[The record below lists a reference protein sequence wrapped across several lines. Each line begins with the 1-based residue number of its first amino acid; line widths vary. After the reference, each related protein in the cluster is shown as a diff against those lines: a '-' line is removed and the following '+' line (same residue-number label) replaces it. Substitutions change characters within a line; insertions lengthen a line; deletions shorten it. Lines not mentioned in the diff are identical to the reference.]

1 MNGAPLRR
9 RPPVKPTEGE
19 LKLPKEIYLVKVG
32 MNMTEGVVE
41 EWYVADGA
49 SVDAGE
55 MLYRLETEKVNLDVD
70 AEASGVVKHLAEEG
84 VTMKPGDVVGYIY
97 APDEPVPDVLP
108 EGGAA
113 DAAAAAGAT
122 SAAAADAPAVVAAPT
137 AGSSSADGR
146 ILSSPAARRLA
157 GELNVDIA
165 GLIGSGPGGR
175 IVEADVQAASEAQP
189 KAPAPAPSSP
199 MARKLARELGV
210 DLTQVRGT
218 GPGGR
223 ITKEDVE
230 SAAKKPRAGPAA
242 FERGEDQTIP
252 VRGMRKTIAKRMLE
266 SLQGSA
272 QLTMDMDVNMDDAVK
287 LRSQL
292 IDEWRDEGVRPT
304 YTDLVVRAVA
314 KALEKHPLMNSQFS
328 DAEITLRGDI
338 NVGMA
343 VALEEGLI
351 VPVVHHA
358 NQLGLK
364 EIAQESSRL
373 AEAARNGALTP
384 DDLHDGT
391 FTVSALGMFGVDAF
405 TPIIN
410 APQSG
415 ILGVNRI
422 REAVQWIGER
432 PAKTQVMRLSLTW
445 DHRALDGAPA
455 AQFLGSVR
463 DLLEAPFRL
472 LV

>member
-9 RPPVKPTEGE
+9 RPSAKPTEGE

-49 SVDAGE
+49 SVNAGD

-70 AEASGVVKHLAEEG
+70 AETSGVVKHLVEEG
-84 VTMKPGDVVGYIY
+84 VTMNPGDVVGYIY
-97 APDEPVPDVLP
+97 AADEPVPDALP
-108 EGGAA
+108 AGGAAAATVDAA
-113 DAAAAAGAT
+113 DAAAA
-122 SAAAADAPAVVAAPT
+122 DAPTVAASAVGP
-137 AGSSSADGR
+137 SPADGR

-175 IVEADVQAASEAQP
+175 IVEADVQAAAAVQP
-189 KAPAPAPSSP
+189 KPSGPAPSSP
-199 MARKLARELGV
+199 MARRLARELGV
-210 DLTQVRGT
+210 DLAQVYGT

-230 SAAKKPRAGPAA
+230 AAAKTPAPA
-242 FERGEDQTIP
+242 FERGEDKTIP

-266 SLQGSA
+266 SLQSSA

-292 IDEWRDEGVRPT
+292 IDEWQAEGVRPT

-314 KALEKHPLMNSQFS
+314 KALQQHPRMNSQFN
-328 DAEITLRGDI
+328 DAEIVLRGDI
-338 NVGMA
+338 HVGMA

-351 VPVVHHA
+351 VPVVRHA
-358 NQLGLK
+358 DQLGLK

-422 REAVQWIGER
+422 REAVQWVGER
-432 PAKTQVMRLSLTW
+432 PVKTQVMRLSLTW

-455 AQFLGSVR
+455 AQFLASVR
-463 DLLEAPFRL
+463 DLLEAPYRL

>member
-1 MNGAPLRR
+1 M
-9 RPPVKPTEGE
+9 

-41 EWYVADGA
+41 EWYIADGA
-49 SVDAGE
+49 AVNAGE
-55 MLYRLETEKVNLDVD
+55 LLYRLETEKVNLDVD
-70 AEASGVVKHLAEEG
+70 AEASGVVKHLVGEG
-84 VTMKPGDVVGYIY
+84 VTMKPGDLVGYIY
-97 APDEPVPDVLP
+97 GPDETVPEALPEAAAKATAGAPDDGPVASP
-108 EGGAA
+108 
-113 DAAAAAGAT
+113 AAAT
-122 SAAAADAPAVVAAPT
+122 SSAA
-137 AGSSSADGR
+137 ADGR

-157 GELNVDIA
+157 GELGVEIA
-165 GLIGSGPGGR
+165 GLTGSGPGGR
-175 IVEADVQAASEAQP
+175 IVEADVQAAAAQP
-189 KAPAPAPSSP
+189 KLPAASPSSP

-210 DLTQVRGT
+210 DLAQVRGT

-230 SAAKKPRAGPAA
+230 KAAKPPAA
-242 FERGEDQTIP
+242 ALVRGEDQVIA

-266 SLQGSA
+266 SLQTSA

-287 LRSQL
+287 LRGQL
-292 IDEWRDEGVRPT
+292 IDEWQAEGVRPT
-304 YTDLVVRAVA
+304 YTDLVIRAAA
-314 KALEKHPLMNSQFS
+314 KALEQHPHMNSVFS
-328 DAEITLRGDI
+328 DAEITLRGDV

-343 VALEEGLI
+343 VALQEGLI
-351 VPVVHHA
+351 VPVLHNA

-364 EIAQESSRL
+364 EIAQESGRL

-391 FTVSALGMFGVDAF
+391 FTVSALGMFGVDSF

-422 REAVQWIGER
+422 REAVQWRGEQ
-432 PAKTQVMRLSLTW
+432 PVKTQVMRLSLTW
-445 DHRALDGAPA
+445 DHRAVDGAPA
-455 AQFLGSVR
+455 AQFLANVR
-463 DLLEAPFRL
+463 DLLEAPYRL

>member
-1 MNGAPLRR
+1 M
-9 RPPVKPTEGE
+9 
-19 LKLPKEIYLVKVG
+19 PKEIYLVKVG

-49 SVDAGE
+49 SVNAGD

-70 AEASGVVKHLAEEG
+70 AEADGVVKHLVEEG

-97 APDEPVPDVLP
+97 AADEPVPEVLP
-108 EGGAA
+108 A
-113 DAAAAAGAT
+113 DDNANAT
-122 SAAAADAPAVVAAPT
+122 SAAAVDAPAVAAP
-137 AGSSSADGR
+137 APGVSASGPSAADGR
-146 ILSSPAARRLA
+146 IPSSPAARRLA

-165 GLIGSGPGGR
+165 GLAGSGPGGR
-175 IVEADVQAASEAQP
+175 IVEADVQAAAAAQP
-189 KAPAPAPSSP
+189 KPPAAAPSSP
-199 MARKLARELGV
+199 MARKLARELGL
-210 DLTQVRGT
+210 DLAQVRGT

-230 SAAKKPRAGPAA
+230 AAASTPALG
-242 FERGEDQTIP
+242 FERGEDKTIP

-292 IDEWRDEGVRPT
+292 IDEWQAEGVRPT

-314 KALEKHPLMNSQFS
+314 KALERHPQMNSVFS

-338 NVGMA
+338 HVGMA

-351 VPVVHHA
+351 VPVVHQA

-373 AEAARNGALTP
+373 AEAARNGTLTP

-422 REAVQWIGER
+422 RESVHWVGER
-432 PAKTQVMRLSLTW
+432 PTKTQVMRLSLTW

>member
-1 MNGAPLRR
+1 MHGAPLRR
-9 RPPVKPTEGE
+9 RPSAKPTEGE

-49 SVDAGE
+49 SVNAGD

-70 AEASGVVKHLAEEG
+70 AETNGVVKHLVEEG

-97 APDEPVPDVLP
+97 AANEPVPEVLP
-108 EGGAA
+108 AGGAA
-113 DAAAAAGAT
+113 DAASGDAV
-122 SAAAADAPAVVAAPT
+122 SAAAVDAPTVAAPK
-137 AGSSSADGR
+137 AGSAAADGR

-157 GELNVDIA
+157 GELKVDIA
-165 GLIGSGPGGR
+165 GLNGSGPGGR
-175 IVEADVQAASEAQP
+175 IVEADVQAAAAAQP
-189 KAPAPAPSSP
+189 KPPAPAPSSP
-199 MARKLARELGV
+199 MARKLARELGL
-210 DLTQVRGT
+210 DLAQVPGT

-230 SAAKKPRAGPAA
+230 AAAKAPAPS

-266 SLQGSA
+266 SLQSSA

-287 LRSQL
+287 LRGQL
-292 IDEWRDEGVRPT
+292 IDEWQAEGVRPT

-314 KALEKHPLMNSQFS
+314 KALEKHPQMNSVFS

-338 NVGMA
+338 HVGMA

-422 REAVQWIGER
+422 RESVKWIGER
-432 PAKTQVMRLSLTW
+432 PTKTQVMRLSLTW

-455 AQFLGSVR
+455 AQFLGGVR

>member
-1 MNGAPLRR
+1 MHGAPLRR
-9 RPPVKPTEGE
+9 RPSAKPTEGE

-49 SVDAGE
+49 SVNAGD

-70 AEASGVVKHLAEEG
+70 AETNGVVKHLVEEG

-97 APDEPVPDVLP
+97 AADEPVPEVLP
-108 EGGAA
+108 AGGAG
-113 DAAAAAGAT
+113 AAAANAT
-122 SAAAADAPAVVAAPT
+122 GTAAVDAPAAAAPAAGASAASPS
-137 AGSSSADGR
+137 AADGR

-157 GELNVDIA
+157 SELKVDIA
-165 GLIGSGPGGR
+165 GLNGSGPGGR
-175 IVEADVQAASEAQP
+175 IVEADVQAAAAAQP
-189 KAPAPAPSSP
+189 KPPAPAPSSP

-210 DLTQVRGT
+210 DLAQVYGT

-230 SAAKKPRAGPAA
+230 AAAKTSAPS
-242 FERGEDQTIP
+242 FERGADQTIP

-266 SLQGSA
+266 SLQSSA
-272 QLTMDMDVNMDDAVK
+272 QLSMDMDVNMDDAVK
-287 LRSQL
+287 LRGQL
-292 IDEWRDEGVRPT
+292 IDEWQAEGVRPT

-314 KALEKHPLMNSQFS
+314 KALERHPQMNSVFS

-338 NVGMA
+338 HVGMA

-422 REAVQWIGER
+422 RESVKWIGER
-432 PAKTQVMRLSLTW
+432 PTKTQVMRLSLTW

-455 AQFLGSVR
+455 AQFLGGVR

>member
-1 MNGAPLRR
+1 MHGAPLRR
-9 RPPVKPTEGE
+9 RPSAKPTEGE

-49 SVDAGE
+49 SVNAGD

-70 AEASGVVKHLAEEG
+70 AETNGVVKHLVEEG

-97 APDEPVPDVLP
+97 AADEPVPEVLP
-108 EGGAA
+108 AGGTA
-113 DAAAAAGAT
+113 DAASGDAA
-122 SAAAADAPAVVAAPT
+122 SAAAVDAPTVAAPT
-137 AGSSSADGR
+137 AGSAAADGR

-157 GELNVDIA
+157 GELKVDIA
-165 GLIGSGPGGR
+165 GLNGSGPGGR
-175 IVEADVQAASEAQP
+175 IVEADVQAAAAAQP
-189 KAPAPAPSSP
+189 KPPAPAPSSP
-199 MARKLARELGV
+199 MARKLARELGL
-210 DLTQVRGT
+210 DLAQVPGT

-230 SAAKKPRAGPAA
+230 AAAKTPAPS

-266 SLQGSA
+266 SLQSSA

-287 LRSQL
+287 LRGQL
-292 IDEWRDEGVRPT
+292 IDEWQAEGVRPT

-314 KALEKHPLMNSQFS
+314 KALEKHPQMNSVFS

-338 NVGMA
+338 HVGMA

-358 NQLGLK
+358 NRLGLK

-422 REAVQWIGER
+422 RESVKWIGER
-432 PAKTQVMRLSLTW
+432 PTKTQVMRLSLTW

-455 AQFLGSVR
+455 AQFLGGVR